1 MSAPFPSAN
10 ALSPSS
16 GRFIEGVHH
25 FPVRIYFEDTDAG
38 GIVYHANY
46 LRYME
51 RARSDMLR
59 LLGIDQRAS
68 IETGEGVYAVTRV
81 EIEYRAPAKLDDD
94 LIVVSRMERVSG
106 ATVLATIGSTAPFV
120 GLFGTVWGI
129 MNAFIGI
136 SESKTTSLAVV
147 APGIAEALLATALGL
162 LTAIPAVI
170 FYNKLS
176 ADANRITGGYEAFA
190 DEFATILSRQ
200 LDS

>member
-106 ATVLATIGSTAPFV
+106 ATVTIAQQVMRGEVLLTEAAV
-120 GLFGTVWGI
+120 TV
-129 MNAFIGI
+129 AFITPEGRPKRQPRAWVEI
-136 SESKTTSLAVV
+136 YKSITNGEPV
-147 APGIAEALLATALGL
+147 
-162 LTAIPAVI
+162 
-170 FYNKLS
+170 LS
-176 ADANRITGGYEAFA
+176 
-190 DEFATILSRQ
+190 
-200 LDS
+200 